1 MTVSVLDF
9 YAIPDSAAVLEF
21 PDENQ
26 YLGSV
31 SMEQHRDLGL
41 LFEAY
46 GLAKLPPYDEDTR
59 LNSSIVGLLLGS
71 LRAKDWEELKDRQ
84 TLKDSLD
91 AFVLILETADSQDKG
106 IVAFCD

>member
-9 YAIPDSAAVLEF
+9 YAIPDAAEVPEF

-26 YLGSV
+26 FLGSV
-31 SMEQHRDLGL
+31 SMEQHRNLRL

-46 GLAKLPPYDEDTR
+46 GLAKPPPYDEDTR
-59 LNSSIVGLLLGS
+59 FDSPIVRLLLES

-84 TLKDSLD
+84 TLKGSLD
-91 AFVLILETADSQDKG
+91 AFVAILETADSQDKG